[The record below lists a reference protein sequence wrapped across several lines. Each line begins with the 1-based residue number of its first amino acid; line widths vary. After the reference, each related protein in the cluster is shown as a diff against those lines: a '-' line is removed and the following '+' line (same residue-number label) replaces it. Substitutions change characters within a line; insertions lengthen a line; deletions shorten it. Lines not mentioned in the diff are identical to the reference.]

1 MSTSIRRTAV
11 VAAAAVGLAL
21 AVPAGAA
28 AQNVIPGDTLP
39 PAPTLTNLPGVE
51 ASVVEVDRETG
62 AVSGTF
68 ANNTGRN
75 LTCTNPHPNPE
86 LARGGTVSTAAV
98 IGQSMD
104 YYSRFRPTYPGAV
117 DIDES
122 LPIGGGIAVYGPLW
136 PILQL
141 IPTGSAAAFLAPEVA
156 ASAEITELQ
165 NSATARGL
173 TGAIGVFTVNDG
185 DTHDW
190 NTTLGRAGYG
200 ARDNDRLGALF
211 VCREGDAQSQHYA
224 FAGYQEVD
232 EEDEGNGTLP
242 SGSLGGGSDSGS
254 LGSLGSDGDD
264 DNGDDNGDGDDDNGD
279 GNGDGGDG
287 NGGEGGDG
295 GDGNEGGGDD

>member
-68 ANNTGRN
+68 TNNTGRN

-165 NSATARGL
+165 NHATARGL

-224 FAGYQEVD
+224 FAGYEEVD
-232 EEDEGNGTLP
+232 EDEGTGNLP
-242 SGSLGGGSDSGS
+242 SGSLGGSSDSGS

-264 DNGDDNGDGDDDNGD
+264 NGDGDETGGDGGNGD
-279 GNGDGGDG
+279 GNGGDGNSEGGDG
-287 NGGEGGDG
+287 GNGNGEGGEGGD
-295 GDGNEGGGDD
+295 D